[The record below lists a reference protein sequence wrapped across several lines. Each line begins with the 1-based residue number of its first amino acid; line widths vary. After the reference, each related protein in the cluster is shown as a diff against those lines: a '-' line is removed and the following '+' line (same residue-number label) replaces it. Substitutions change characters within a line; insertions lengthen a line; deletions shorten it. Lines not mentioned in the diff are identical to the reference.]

1 MEMVESI
8 NSMSSTLSALFSDEK
23 VTRDL
28 NHELFSEVKEGGS
41 LLIELDGLTFTLPPD
56 VHHKV
61 CSVVLQYDLIS
72 VSKKI
77 RVFCALG
84 GIEQESHGII
94 DPKYCF
100 ALVRYNHEGE
110 LYTYDLYT
118 SQFY

>member
-8 NSMSSTLSALFSDEK
+8 SSMSSTLSTFFSDEK

-28 NHELFSEVKEGGS
+28 NRELFSELKTGES
-41 LLIELDGLTFTLPPD
+41 LSIELDGLTFTLLPD
-56 VHHKV
+56 VQHTV
-61 CSVVLQYDLIS
+61 CSVVLQHNLIS
-72 VSKKI
+72 VSREI

-84 GIEQESHGII
+84 GIEQESNGII

-100 ALVRYNHEGE
+100 ALARYNMEGE
-110 LYTYDLYT
+110 LYTYDLYS

>member
-1 MEMVESI
+1 MVESI
-8 NSMSSTLSALFSDEK
+8 TSMSSTLSTLFSDEK

-28 NHELFSEVKEGGS
+28 NRELFSELKSGEN
-41 LLIELDGLTFTLPPD
+41 LLIELDGVTFTLLPD
-56 VHHKV
+56 MQHKV
-61 CSVVLQYDLIS
+61 CSVVLQNNLVS
-72 VSKKI
+72 VSKEV

-100 ALVRYNHEGE
+100 ALARYNHEGE